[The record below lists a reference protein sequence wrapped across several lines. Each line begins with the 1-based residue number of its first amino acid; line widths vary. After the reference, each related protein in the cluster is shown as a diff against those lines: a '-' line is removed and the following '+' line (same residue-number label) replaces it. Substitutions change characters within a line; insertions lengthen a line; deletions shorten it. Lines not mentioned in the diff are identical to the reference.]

1 MKNNSMLGVKQYE
14 KHCVYRCWRIGGYF
28 GGKMT
33 QLLANNNP
41 SVNIFF
47 VARCEHLKAI
57 KRNVLTL
64 KTKTEG
70 ILKCIP
76 TLATDNCEELP
87 KLDICFICVKQ
98 YALEDAVNKILSKL
112 DTNTKIVSLF
122 NGIDIYERIRKIT
135 DKGVVFP
142 ACVYVGTHIESYG
155 IIEQNG
161 GACTI
166 IFGQD
171 SNHKDVDAK
180 DICEL
185 FNNAKIKYEWSSK
198 YIEAIW
204 SKYIFIAAYGLVT
217 ASENKTLGEVLDN
230 EESSKKVKGI
240 MKEIELI
247 SKAENINLPDNIVDS
262 SYLMAENFPYESK
275 TSFQRDF
282 ELKNKLD
289 ERELFG
295 QTIIDLGMKYGIN
308 TSVTKKVYQDLN
320 KIEKVN

>member
-1 MKNNSMLGVKQYE
+1 MKNIAFLGVGG
-14 KHCVYRCWRIGGYF
+14 VGGYF

-33 QLLANNNP
+33 QLLYDNDP
-41 SVNIFF
+41 GINIFF
-47 VARCEHLKAI
+47 IARGEHLKAI
-57 KRNVLTL
+57 KENGLTL

-76 TLATDNCEELP
+76 TFATDNCEELP

-98 YALEDAVNKILSKL
+98 YALEDAVKKILPKL
-112 DTNTKIVSLF
+112 DTNTKIVPLL
-122 NGIDIYERIRKIT
+122 NGIDIYDRIRKIT
-135 DKGVVFP
+135 DKGIIFP

-155 IIEQNG
+155 IVEQSG

-166 IFGQD
+166 TFGQD
-171 SNHKDVDAK
+171 PNHKDIDAE

-185 FNNAKIKYEWSSK
+185 FNKAKIKFEWSSE

-204 SKYIFIAAYGLVT
+204 SKYMFIAAYGLVT

-240 MKEIELI
+240 MKEIESI
-247 SKAENINLPDNIVDS
+247 SKAENIRLPNNIVDS
-262 SYLMAENFPYESK
+262 SYLMAKNFPYEAK
-275 TSFQRDF
+275 TSFQRDY
-282 ELKNKLD
+282 ELKDKLD

-295 QTIIDLGMKYGIN
+295 QTIIDLGTKYGIN
-308 TSVTKKVYQDLN
+308 TTIAKSVYQELN
-320 KIEKVN
+320 EMD